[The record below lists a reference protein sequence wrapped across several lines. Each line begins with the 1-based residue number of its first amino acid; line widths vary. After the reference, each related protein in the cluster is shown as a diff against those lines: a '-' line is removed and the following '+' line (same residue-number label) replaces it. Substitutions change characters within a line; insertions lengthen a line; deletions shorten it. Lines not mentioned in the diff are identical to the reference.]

1 MAIVGEIP
9 SSFVLNQVSHR
20 QQFYGSTNRDTQWHQ
35 YATSRTAWAKL
46 ASGVTLLDTPV
57 EKDGVKTKNTKL
69 KYPQRF
75 VLFNGTSQQTGNT
88 LLQRSGVKDYGSYD
102 TWDKDFGIVPMPGME
117 SISVKAK
124 NRGSIR
130 EATVKI
136 KCWSKKQFEIIDKLY
151 LRLGYNMLLEWGW
164 SHYITSANSWKLTGK
179 TLIDSKWF
187 QSSEDSKRG
196 PKYWLNA
203 IQENRM
209 IYKGNYDGFYGK
221 VVNFNWSID
230 IDGSYDVT
238 LKLIT
243 HGDVV
248 ESLTFPVSMVPKS
261 GVNEALVKRYILDT
275 LFKDKALKKCFNSNF
290 FKLSTTTPSTKP
302 DASEIPWPVNCP
314 FRYYGNGYLKNT
326 QGKDQLSQHLFH
338 LQFIGRG
345 ISNGRLFYFVDSID
359 QDEQKI
365 IQKSDGHV
373 VVSGDDDEIHGTL
386 YGELSNQLNI
396 WNKNYISRF
405 CK

>member
-151 LRLGYNMLLEWGW
+151 LRLGYNMLLEWSSALSASAGPT
-164 SHYITSANSWKLTGK
+164 SHCVPPSALPT
-179 TLIDSKWF
+179 
-187 QSSEDSKRG
+187 
-196 PKYWLNA
+196 
-203 IQENRM
+203 
-209 IYKGNYDGFYGK
+209 
-221 VVNFNWSID
+221 
-230 IDGSYDVT
+230 
-238 LKLIT
+238 
-243 HGDVV
+243 
-248 ESLTFPVSMVPKS
+248 
-261 GVNEALVKRYILDT
+261 
-275 LFKDKALKKCFNSNF
+275 
-290 FKLSTTTPSTKP
+290 
-302 DASEIPWPVNCP
+302 
-314 FRYYGNGYLKNT
+314 
-326 QGKDQLSQHLFH
+326 
-338 LQFIGRG
+338 
-345 ISNGRLFYFVDSID
+345 
-359 QDEQKI
+359 
-365 IQKSDGHV
+365 
-373 VVSGDDDEIHGTL
+373 
-386 YGELSNQLNI
+386 
-396 WNKNYISRF
+396 
-405 CK
+405 